1 MFPYT
6 HQFAGGHRYSHGR
19 TGLKNILETVYG
31 ENVVVYMMTGK
42 AVHRALRC
50 HLLADKCLYSQLI
63 TGMFKD
69 DPEIQTLLD
78 QAEELYSSLLS
89 GEMTLR
95 DAAGSEVLIKLET
108 VMEKEKSELAQT
120 SKTSQLWLNY
130 PGLFGMVRMLI
141 KADCT
146 GSWLMHLQAVSY
158 CLNVVVAAGHLNYLR
173 TAHYYLQKM
182 SNLEE
187 KHSDVSKVP

>member
-1 MFPYT
+1 
-6 HQFAGGHRYSHGR
+6 
-19 TGLKNILETVYG
+19 
-31 ENVVVYMMTGK
+31 MMTGK
-42 AVHRALRC
+42 AVHRALQG
-50 HLLADKCLYSQLI
+50 HLLADKCLYSHLI
-63 TGMFKD
+63 TEMVKD

-146 GSWLMHLQAVSY
+146 GSWLMHLQAVSN

-173 TAHYYLQKM
+173 TAHYYLRKI

-187 KHSDVSKVP
+187 KHPDVYRKLLNRFRVIRMRNQCWAGL

>member
-1 MFPYT
+1 
-6 HQFAGGHRYSHGR
+6 
-19 TGLKNILETVYG
+19 
-31 ENVVVYMMTGK
+31 
-42 AVHRALRC
+42 
-50 HLLADKCLYSQLI
+50 
-63 TGMFKD
+63 
-69 DPEIQTLLD
+69 
-78 QAEELYSSLLS
+78 
-89 GEMTLR
+89 MTLR

-130 PGLFGMVRMLI
+130 PGLFCMLRMLI

-146 GSWLMHLQAVSY
+146 GSWLMAVSH
-158 CLNVVVAAGHLNYLR
+158 CLNVGVAAGHLNYLR

-187 KHSDVSKVP
+187 KHPDVYRKFLNRFRVIRRSNQCWAGL

>member
-1 MFPYT
+1 
-6 HQFAGGHRYSHGR
+6 
-19 TGLKNILETVYG
+19 
-31 ENVVVYMMTGK
+31 MTGE
-42 AVHRALRC
+42 AVHRALQG
-50 HLLADKCLYSQLI
+50 HLLADKCLYSHLI
-63 TGMFKD
+63 T
-69 DPEIQTLLD
+69 
-78 QAEELYSSLLS
+78 
-89 GEMTLR
+89 
-95 DAAGSEVLIKLET
+95 EVLIKLET

-120 SKTSQLWLNY
+120 SKTGQLWLNY

-146 GSWLMHLQAVSY
+146 GSWLMHLQAVPY

-187 KHSDVSKVP
+187 KHPDVYRKFLNRFRVILRSNQCWAGLWSGHRTNFDEVCKEHWWANSWQWDMSEDMRNLCTLSAAVASE